1 MSVKVGPV
9 GTLADGRPAQAVD
22 LASGDL
28 AARVLDYGA
37 RLVLY
42 RRGEGPNVCVAS
54 DDLADYEGELRYAG
68 PIIGPVINRIGGAR
82 AEIAGRTFAF
92 DPNQDGR
99 HTLHS
104 GSAGTHRSIWKI
116 AGTGPEDVTLAVDLP
131 DGEGGFPGNRRIT
144 VRYSLEDDGLT
155 LEIAATTDAP
165 TLMNPGSHGLWN
177 TDGAADWSA
186 LALTIP
192 AERFLPVTAETLP
205 TGEIAPVEG
214 TVYDHRIPRTP
225 DPSLDH
231 NFCFDN
237 PASGLRARARR
248 RGARLPRLRDPTR
261 RDCKILRAEE
271 IVGIALEP
279 PNSVRDAAN
288 NPDFPSILLRPPGR
302 NASRQRTR
310 LPADL
315 RLQPNLKGITFFSSA
330 QVP

>member
-231 NFCFDN
+231 NFCFE
-237 PASGLRARARR
+237 PGFGLRARLE
-248 RGARLPRLRDPTR
+248 GAG
-261 RDCKILRAEE
+261 RALE
-271 IVGIALEP
+271 IRSDAPGLQAFAGGNRGIALEP
-279 PNSVRDAAN
+279 QLWPDAPN
-288 NPDFPSILLRPPGR
+288 NPDFPSILLRPGETF
-302 NASRQRTR
+302 RQRTR
-310 LPADL
+310 YLL
-315 RLQPNLKGITFFSSA
+315 TS
-330 QVP
+330 

>member
-1 MSVKVGPV
+1 MSVKVGSV

-116 AGTGPEDVTLAVDLP
+116 AGTGEKDVTLAVDQP

-144 VRYSLEDDGLT
+144 ARYALEDDGLT

-177 TDGAADWSA
+177 TDGATDWSA

-214 TVYDHRIPRTP
+214 TVYDHRLPKTP

-231 NFCFDN
+231 NFCFGGGF
-237 PASGLRARARR
+237 GLRARLEGP
-248 RGARLPRLRDPTR
+248 RGALVIHSDAPGLQAFAGGKP
-261 RDCKILRAEE
+261 
-271 IVGIALEP
+271 GIALEP
-279 PNSVRDAAN
+279 QLWPDAPN
-288 NPDFPSILLRPPGR
+288 NPDFPSILLRPGETF
-302 NASRQRTR
+302 RQRTR
-310 LPADL
+310 YLL
-315 RLQPNLKGITFFSSA
+315 TS
-330 QVP
+330 